1 MAFRAGSNISS
12 VDVAF
17 RSNAVSVDVEFV
29 ESVDVEFVESVEF
42 DSEVM
47 VSPVGIVSSCSWV
60 GDEVPLTDETC

>member
-1 MAFRAGSNISS
+1 MAFRVGSNISS

-17 RSNAVSVDVEFV
+17 RSNAV
-29 ESVDVEFVESVEF
+29 SVDVEFVESVEF

-47 VSPVGIVSSCSWV
+47 VSPVGIVSSCSLV

>member
-1 MAFRAGSNISS
+1 MAFRTGSNISS

-17 RSNAVSVDVEFV
+17 RSNAVSI
-29 ESVDVEFVESVEF
+29 DVEFVESVEL
-42 DSEVM
+42 DGEVV